1 MNLNTSILVV
11 LLLLTPSIAHAD
23 YKDWS
28 QERKNIFIAYNII
41 STIDYLQTAS
51 ALSDPCECYQEANPF
66 LGKDPSNAELL
77 ALNIVTSYMLYRW
90 MDDPTQSTKLAKV
103 ATALR
108 LGVVAQNHS
117 IGVRIDFK
125 L

>member
-66 LGKDPSNAELL
+66 LGKYPNNAELL
-77 ALNIVTSYMLYRW
+77 ALNMATSYIMYRW
-90 MDDPTQSTKLAKV
+90 MDDPTQSIKLAKFT
-103 ATALR
+103 TALR